1 MVISNWIKQQNKDVH
16 LICGM
21 MKDKQHREFIDCFKD
36 IIKSVILID
45 IPNQEG
51 AISKEEFKNKL
62 KHINKN
68 ISLENSIEE
77 SIKSLSKH
85 QNSIVICTGSL
96 YLIGEILNLN

>member
-1 MVISNWIKQQNKDVH
+1 
-16 LICGM
+16 M
-21 MKDKQHREFIDCFKD
+21 MKDKPHREFINCFKD
-36 IIKSVILID
+36 IIKSVTLID
-45 IPNQEG
+45 IPNQEN
-51 AISKEEFKNKL
+51 AISKEKFKNKL

-77 SIKSLSKH
+77 SIKSLSKY